1 MTIETEELRRLIEGL
16 SKHPQTRRYTPEL
29 RARVLA
35 WARGRRAD
43 GASVATLCGE
53 IGIGEP
59 TLRKLLE
66 PELRRR
72 PPKPK
77 RNAAGF
83 ARMRLVAPA
92 EKPLLVRGPC
102 GVLVEGLSLEGVAEL
117 MRRLSCS
124 A

>member
-1 MTIETEELRRLIEGL
+1 MTIEMEELRRLIEGL
-16 SKHPQTRRYTPEL
+16 SRHPQTRRYTPEL

-35 WARGRRAD
+35 WAKGRRAE

-66 PELRRR
+66 PGERRASR
-72 PPKPK
+72 KK
-77 RNAAGF
+77 AAGF
-83 ARMRLVAPA
+83 ARVKVVAPA
-92 EKPLLVRGPC
+92 PKMVLVRGP
-102 GVLVEGLSLEGVAEL
+102 GGLVVEGLSLEGVAEL
-117 MRRLSCS
+117 MRRLACS